1 MEIIRLSDKT
11 FKETIKDVELTP
23 HRSTTKEGY
32 ISLDPSRPLPHE
44 YEEGRMTR
52 YSNHTAFG
60 RKGGPTAVD
69 IAITTVNEALRFDRS
84 YSFEAEYTT
93 DAMSML
99 EDEPEVQ
106 LRTMYPNES
115 LGLSFLDPGAAAD
128 GPLSAAADEEKAEA
142 DKVANGGKKTFSAS

>member
-52 YSNHTAFG
+52 YSNHTVFS
-60 RKGGPTAVD
+60 RKDGQTAVD

-99 EDEPEVQ
+99 EEENELQ
-106 LRTMYPNES
+106 MRTMYPNES
-115 LGLSFLDPGAAAD
+115 LGLSYLDQDTDAD
-128 GPLSAAADEEKAEA
+128 GALARVADDEKAEA
-142 DKVANGGKKTFSAS
+142 DKVANGGKETFSAN